1 MQHMGEDTLLLL
13 ITGNSYF
20 FSIKSPLCCQS
31 GEEIKTCCFTC
42 TPFGRGRKSR
52 GFSQQLHSDLW
63 CPMTTLSLSL
73 RPLVR
78 LEPLLTPLHVH
89 MFLTSLHA
97 WTRMHVLLDQASFEF
112 SLLHRVKSMEGD
124 HSYRHTVVV
133 RLNLTGDR
141 IMVVKLRL
149 FLSSITLEFLSP
161 EHCRYCKVWDNR
173 PSRLRPTMP
182 YCDTRRRTSEI
193 GW

>member
-63 CPMTTLSLSL
+63 CPMTILSLSL

-89 MFLTSLHA
+89 VSHVSTRVNPHA
-97 WTRMHVLLDQASFEF
+97 RVARPGLL
-112 SLLHRVKSMEGD
+112 RVFTPPSGEIDGGRSQLST
-124 HSYRHTVVV
+124 HS
-133 RLNLTGDR
+133 GG
-141 IMVVKLRL
+141 
-149 FLSSITLEFLSP
+149 SLEF
-161 EHCRYCKVWDNR
+161 NR
-173 PSRLRPTMP
+173 
-182 YCDTRRRTSEI
+182 
-193 GW
+193 G